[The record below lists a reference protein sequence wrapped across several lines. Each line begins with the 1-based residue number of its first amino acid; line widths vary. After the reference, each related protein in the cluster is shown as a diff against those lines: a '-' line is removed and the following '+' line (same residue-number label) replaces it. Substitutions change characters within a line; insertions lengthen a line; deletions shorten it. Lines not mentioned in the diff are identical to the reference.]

1 MRGVINDKEKR
12 TEIKKDKKRLLSD
25 KAKEK
30 IREQVKVM
38 MPTRQKRGQY
48 NDMRQAL
55 QNTGVGI
62 HQDLRVAQARLD
74 YMEVVKKVRTLLPGD

>member
-1 MRGVINDKEKR
+1 MRGVINDKEKG
-12 TEIKKDKKRLLSD
+12 TKDKKDQKRLLSNKTKD
-25 KAKEK
+25 K
-30 IREQVKVM
+30 IREQVEVM

-48 NDMRQAL
+48 NDIKQAL

-74 YMEVVKKVRTLLPGD
+74 NVEVTKKAKEILKTK